1 MVGLLFPMPHA
12 YLYEGKLFVC
22 FACHIEIFKTMA
34 LLALVGVH
42 EVSFILFLIMVE
54 KLLNIEQFFIEK
66 SFKSKLKFLAEFGHF
81 LGIVGKPLMNR
92 I

>member
-1 MVGLLFPMPHA
+1 MPHPS
-12 YLYEGKLFVC
+12 LYEGKLFVC
-22 FACHIEIFKTMA
+22 FACHIEVFETMA

-42 EVSFILFLIMVE
+42 EVSFIVFLIMVE
-54 KLLNIEQFFIEK
+54 KLLNIEQFFIENL
-66 SFKSKLKFLAEFGHF
+66 FKSKLKFLGEFGHF